1 MPKYA
6 ASARENETASFL
18 EKGSCRG
25 KKKCVRGKC
34 VGRTRTFAFAL
45 KAKLSTLSEHTVRFL
60 EGGNEKK
67 SFKLELGFMRG
78 LSDSGGGGGTKKV
91 SADHRPGSCVRISFF
106 IFAFLRTSQTTP
118 EHCLSVGNE
127 RYE

>member
-1 MPKYA
+1 MRERTKQHRFSKREAVAGKRNAYA
-6 ASARENETASFL
+6 ENASEGQGRL
-18 EKGSCRG
+18 
-25 KKKCVRGKC
+25 
-34 VGRTRTFAFAL
+34 RTRKKRNFQRFR
-45 KAKLSTLSEHTVRFL
+45 STLSVSWK
-60 EGGNEKK
+60 EGTKKK

-91 SADHRPGSCVRISFF
+91 SADRRPGSCVRISFF
-106 IFAFLRTSQTTP
+106 IFAFLRTLLTTP